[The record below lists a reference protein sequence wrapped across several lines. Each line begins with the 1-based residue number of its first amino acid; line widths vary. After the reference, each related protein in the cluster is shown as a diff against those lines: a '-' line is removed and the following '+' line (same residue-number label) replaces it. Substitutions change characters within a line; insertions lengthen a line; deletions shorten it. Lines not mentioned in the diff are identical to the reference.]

1 MQAGVGGNPL
11 NLGRETY
18 LHYFAP
24 RFGLA
29 YRLTEQ
35 TVLRSAFGISYAPFT
50 NNQYAFNY
58 PLRSNQDSTQA
69 TGNALP
75 TLQGGPANMATGIP
89 AAPSI
94 AVLPGGLVTPRPGE
108 TYTVVDK
115 HFQQPYV
122 ESWNLAIQRALPK
135 SFALEVAYVGNHGV
149 KIPMA
154 YNLNAALA
162 PSLCTAQEVAL
173 NIKGFCTNSNG
184 TPKIVGVD
192 IQGNNCVQGF
202 STRPLCNAFGAVI
215 SNGALVT
222 TSARTGNSN
231 FLFKPTAS
239 NYNALQVKLDRT
251 FRGGL
256 LLKTAYTYGK
266 ELAFRSDAGA
276 DDGAGDLNYLNFS
289 RNYAVLSRNRLHTFV
304 QSFVYELPF
313 GQGKH
318 WLRSGAGY
326 WLLGNW
332 GVSGIVT
339 RMSGT
344 PLHFT
349 ASGTSLAA
357 SGTTQTPIQVA
368 PFHTLGG
375 IDNNFWFDTS
385 AFCPVGAAVPTLA
398 NGVAV
403 NCPATANGVQG
414 NMARYAFSGPGFF
427 NFDAAAFRRVSIRER
442 MGLEFRLEAFS
453 VTNTP
458 QFSNPNTDITN
469 NSFGKV
475 KGVDGGNRSLEMGLR
490 FYF

>member
-1 MQAGVGGNPL
+1 M
-11 NLGRETY
+11 
-18 LHYFAP
+18 
-24 RFGLA
+24 
-29 YRLTEQ
+29 
-35 TVLRSAFGISYAPFT
+35 
-50 NNQYAFNY
+50 
-58 PLRSNQDSTQA
+58 
-69 TGNALP
+69 
-75 TLQGGPANMATGIP
+75 
-89 AAPSI
+89 
-94 AVLPGGLVTPRPGE
+94 
-108 TYTVVDK
+108 
-115 HFQQPYV
+115 
-122 ESWNLAIQRALPK
+122 
-135 SFALEVAYVGNHGV
+135 
-149 KIPMA
+149 
-154 YNLNAALA
+154 
-162 PSLCTAQEVAL
+162 
-173 NIKGFCTNSNG
+173 
-184 TPKIVGVD
+184 
-192 IQGNNCVQGF
+192 
-202 STRPLCNAFGAVI
+202 
-215 SNGALVT
+215 
-222 TSARTGNSN
+222 
-231 FLFKPTAS
+231 
-239 NYNALQVKLDRT
+239 
-251 FRGGL
+251 
-256 LLKTAYTYGK
+256 
-266 ELAFRSDAGA
+266 
-276 DDGAGDLNYLNFS
+276 
-289 RNYAVLSRNRLHTFV
+289 

-403 NCPATANGVQG
+403 NCPASANGVQG
-414 NMARYAFSGPGFF
+414 NMARY
-427 NFDAAAFRRVSIRER
+427 V
-442 MGLEFRLEAFS
+442 GLELRLEAFS